1 MYQVR
6 PEPISAFIED
16 HSVRF
21 PRFQRKQ
28 TWKTE
33 QNFRLAISI
42 FKTYP
47 IGVTIINKQSYNGKT
62 TRWLLDGR
70 QRRNALLLISQNPE
84 NLYDWSKKFL
94 NLKNTDQLHEIRT
107 KFWKRIEDYLN
118 DSDEE
123 GFEAA
128 LSKANEKGAEKFVF
142 DGKEYNTESSNSATE
157 EDLSTEFLEIE
168 SEEESESSPINDYKQ
183 SIWGNLE
190 ELLFV
195 ITTVHVKQAKKS
207 GFTAPFNFSNI
218 ISTLP
223 YSINSNRELCGQK
236 TTTFIKEYLNFLFEN
251 NLEDP
256 SEKTL
261 YDFYLNRFP
270 LDVIKQG
277 HLKTE
282 IKRHWN
288 DLFNSI
294 NVVKIIKNRLKEAII
309 GIIETENIT
318 ATDSQMIFMLINKE
332 GTKLSA
338 VEILSAKPTWNITV
352 NNPSNEI
359 VDSRASLYGALAT
372 QVENTVR
379 WDYPATLYERINTL
393 SFLLP
398 KLDYSKNNE
407 LEKKLT
413 LGFKILSGIYQKGIK
428 KEDIDS
434 LAINKSIKWETD
446 IDLLIQDLN
455 TMGKILGDAP
465 YFKYLSTW
473 KQTFLDITSDAIALN
488 FLFLT
493 FEDFI
498 RKEKPIGTSS
508 KTRIFINNAIIL
520 ADKLMH
526 EYVTFKWR
534 GSSDSTI
541 SRNLKN
547 FSSLPEKYTP
557 LEDEKWL
564 SLIKKIN
571 DDQLIEDTPIT
582 FSICKSL
589 VYHIYAS
596 HSLMGPDN
604 SSIDIDHIIPQALFA
619 SNSTLPNGEIITNS
633 LFNLCP
639 LPSRDN
645 IKKKDKKLRL
655 IEDDWLIQ
663 QIEKYSD
670 INKSEFGQYSEV
682 ENYANLRTKRR
693 AFFEEKFIEKKNLLI
708 S

>member
-16 HSVRF
+16 HSIRF

-28 TWKTE
+28 TWKIE

-47 IGVTIINKQSYNGKT
+47 IGVTIINKQSYGGKT

-94 NLKNTDQLHEIRT
+94 NLKNTDQPQEIKT

-128 LSKANEKGAEKFVF
+128 LNKANEKGVETFVF
-142 DGKEYNTESSNSATE
+142 DGREYNTESTNISLE
-157 EDLSTEFLEIE
+157 EDLATEFLELNN
-168 SEEESESSPINDYKQ
+168 EEETESSPINDYKQ

-190 ELLFV
+190 ELLYI
-195 ITTVHVKQAKKS
+195 ITTVHVKQPKKS
-207 GFTAPFNFSNI
+207 GFTTPFDFSRI
-218 ISTLP
+218 ITNLP
-223 YSINSNRELCGQK
+223 YSLNSNRELCGQK
-236 TTTFIKEYLNFLFEN
+236 TTTFIKEYLNFLFDNHLDE
-251 NLEDP
+251 P

-261 YDFYLNRFP
+261 NDFYISRFQ
-270 LDVIKQG
+270 LDASKLAL
-277 HLKTE
+277 LKTE
-282 IKRHWN
+282 ISRNWN
-288 DLFNSI
+288 DLLNSI
-294 NVVKIIKNRLKEAII
+294 NAVKIIKNRLKEAII

-338 VEILSAKPTWNITV
+338 VEILSAKPAWNITV
-352 NNPSNEI
+352 SSPSNEI
-359 VDSRASLYGALAT
+359 LDSRNPLYSALST

-379 WDYPATLYERINTL
+379 WDYPATLYERLN
-393 SFLLP
+393 SFTFLFP
-398 KLDYSKNNE
+398 KLDYGKNNE

-413 LGFKILSGIYQKGIK
+413 LGFKILSGIYQNGIK

-434 LAINKSIKWETD
+434 LALNKNIKWETN
-446 IDLLIQDLN
+446 IDSLIHDLN
-455 TMGKILGDAP
+455 IMGKILSDAP
-465 YFKYLSTW
+465 YFKYLLTW
-473 KQTFLDITSDAIALN
+473 KQTFLEITSDAIALN

-493 FEDFI
+493 YKDFL
-498 RKEKPIGTSS
+498 RKEKPIGASS
-508 KTRIFINNAIIL
+508 KTKIFINNAIIL
-520 ADKLMH
+520 ADKLMY
-526 EYVTFKWR
+526 EYVSFKWR
-534 GSSDSTI
+534 GSSDSKI
-541 SRNLKN
+541 SRNIN
-547 FSSLPEKYTP
+547 SFPGLPEKYSP

-564 SLIKKIN
+564 ALIKKIN
-571 DDQLIEDTPIT
+571 DEQLIEETPIT
-582 FSICKSL
+582 FSICKSI
-589 VYHIYAS
+589 VYHVYAS

-604 SSIDIDHIIPQALFA
+604 SNIDIDHIIPQNLFD
-619 SNSTLPNGEIITNS
+619 SNSTLSNGELIKNS

-645 IKKKDKKLRL
+645 VKKTNKKLKL
-655 IEDDWLIQ
+655 IEDEWLIQ
-663 QIEKYSD
+663 QIEKYSN
-670 INKSEFGQYSEV
+670 ISRSEFSLYSEV
-682 ENYANLRTKRR
+682 ENYTNLRTKRR
-693 AFFEEKFIEKKNLLI
+693 DFFEEKFVEKKKLI
-708 S
+708 IV